1 VTDSTDATGAPA
13 PLAYLLA
20 PVAGFVDAVGF
31 ITLAGIFVAN
41 MSGNTVRF
49 AVDVGQG
56 EWSDALTRGVPIVLF
71 VVGVALAI
79 GVVSAI
85 GRRVT
90 SSSLTPLLLVEAV
103 LVAAFMLV
111 GTLVFDGRLATGS
124 SAEFY
129 VLIPFAVIAMAIQT
143 VTLRRVAG
151 VPVQTAYVTSM
162 LAFVGEE
169 AVEAVVERGTP
180 RGAEARRRIRIH
192 GGVWLAYLAG
202 GGVGALLADKAEY
215 MALAVPLAV
224 LVIVLVVARKPAW
237 PDAGAA

>member
-1 VTDSTDATGAPA
+1 MTHSTDATGAPA

-31 ITLAGIFVAN
+31 ITLAGVFVAN

-49 AVDVGQG
+49 AVDIGQG
-56 EWSDALTRGVPIVLF
+56 AWSDALTRGVPILLF

-85 GRRVT
+85 GRRLT
-90 SSSLTPLLLVEAV
+90 PSTLTPLLVVEAV
-103 LVAAFMLV
+103 LLAAFMLV

-124 SAEFY
+124 SARYY
-129 VLIPFAVIAMAIQT
+129 VLIPFAVVAMAIQT

-169 AVEAVVERGTP
+169 AVEALAERGTP

-192 GGVWLAYLAG
+192 GGVWLAYLVG
-202 GGVGALLADKAEY
+202 GGVGALLADKVEY
-215 MALAVPLAV
+215 MALAAPLAV
-224 LVIVLVVARKPAW
+224 LAVVLVVARNPAW
-237 PDAGAA
+237 PGTTAA

>member
-1 VTDSTDATGAPA
+1 MTAPADDPGAPA

-56 EWSDALTRGVPIVLF
+56 EWGDALTRGVPVLFF

-90 SSSLTPLLLVEAV
+90 PSTLMPLLTVEVV

-111 GTLVFDGRLATGS
+111 GTLVFEGRLATGN
-124 SAEFY
+124 SAQFY
-129 VLIPFAVIAMAIQT
+129 VLILFAVVAMAIQT

-169 AVEAVVERGTP
+169 AVEAVAERGTP

-192 GGVWLAYLAG
+192 GGVWLTYLAG
-202 GGVGALLADKAEY
+202 GGVGALLADKVEY
-215 MALAVPLAV
+215 MALIVPLVV
-224 LVIVLVVARKPAW
+224 LAIVLVLARKPAL

>member
-1 VTDSTDATGAPA
+1 VTDTTGASGAPA

-49 AVDVGQG
+49 AVDVGEG
-56 EWSDALTRGVPIVLF
+56 EWSDALTRGVPILLF
-71 VVGVALAI
+71 VVGVAFAI

-85 GRRVT
+85 GRRIT
-90 SSSLTPLLLVEAV
+90 SSTLTPLLVVETV
-103 LVAAFMLV
+103 LIAGFMLV
-111 GTLVFDGRLATGS
+111 GTLVYDGRLSTAS
-124 SAEFY
+124 SAQFY
-129 VLIPFAVIAMAIQT
+129 VLIPFAVVAMAIQT

-169 AVEAVVERGTP
+169 AVEAVAGRGTP
-180 RGAEARRRIRIH
+180 RGVEARRRIKIH

-202 GGVGALLADKAEY
+202 GGVGAFLAHKAEY

-224 LVIVLVVARKPAW
+224 LAIVLVVFRKPAR
-237 PDAGAA
+237 PEASAP